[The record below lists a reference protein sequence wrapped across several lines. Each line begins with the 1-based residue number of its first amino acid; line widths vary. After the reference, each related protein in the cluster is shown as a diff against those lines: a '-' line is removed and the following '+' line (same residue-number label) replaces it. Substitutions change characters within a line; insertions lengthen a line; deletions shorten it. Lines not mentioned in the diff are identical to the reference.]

1 MRMPQLVSTVFATA
15 ALATASLPAQSWTVW
30 PDVDFEWYAN
40 VGKPLTATVV
50 VAYPAPREGLIWSP
64 AHYEVRGT
72 RNVYVAG
79 HWIRDDYAERL
90 SEYTDGNVTYLA
102 SMAPRDRYGYLIATR
117 PEGNPPGST
126 VR

>member
-1 MRMPQLVSTVFATA
+1 MRMPHLVSTVFATA
-15 ALATASLPAQSWTVW
+15 ALATASFPAQSWTVW

-40 VGKPLTATVV
+40 VGKPLTTTV

-64 AHYEVRGT
+64 AHYEARGT

-90 SEYTDGNVTYLA
+90 SEYTGGSVTYLA
-102 SMAPRDRYGYLIATR
+102 GTAPRDRYGNVIATR
-117 PEGNPPGST
+117 PEGYPLGPT
-126 VR
+126 LR